1 MMGDSWNEKCV
12 SIYQKF
18 HIWYIGSNIILFRE
32 EKEWKWK
39 RRLIFI
45 AIIYTLI
52 NFTTAIKQR
61 LLTGS
66 HISLCH
72 VTGRC
77 FLLAAGNTPIN
88 CSNGRNWTKK
98 FGIFKNKVTCIF
110 FPYQIINHKNYQYM
124 HMWAIKNFA
133 CIN

>member
-1 MMGDSWNEKCV
+1 MKM
-12 SIYQKF
+12 
-18 HIWYIGSNIILFRE
+18 
-32 EKEWKWK
+32 KE
-39 RRLIFI
+39 
-45 AIIYTLI
+45 TI
-52 NFTTAIKQR
+52 NFHCYHLYINQLYYSNKAEVEIPSK
-61 LLTGS
+61 LTGS